1 MDYETLIKLIDMM
14 GGDDF
19 VLGFVFDN
27 SGSKCYTNENPFK
40 RATHLNAEVQCLFDF
55 DDVDTGN
62 NRLTGVKPLSTI
74 QSVLFTDTTKD
85 KNKYNTRYLCG

>member
-1 MDYETLIKLIDMM
+1 MEYDVLIKLIDMM
-14 GGDDF
+14 GGDEY
-19 VLGFVFDN
+19 VLAFVFDN
-27 SGSKCYTNENPFK
+27 SGSKSYTNEKPFN
-40 RATHLNAEVQCLFDF
+40 RATHLNAETQCLFDF

-62 NRLTGVKPLSTI
+62 NKLTGVKPLSTI

>member
-1 MDYETLIKLIDMM
+1 MEYDKLIKLIDKM
-14 GGDDF
+14 GGDDY

-27 SGSKCYTNENPFK
+27 SGSKCYTNANPFN
-40 RATHLNAEVQCLFDF
+40 RDRHLDIETECLFDF

-62 NRLTGVKPLSTI
+62 NKLTGVKPIATI

-85 KNKYNTRYLCG
+85 KDKYNTRYLCG